1 MSWEKRQQEENP
13 KRMWWRMGEPILKA
27 KYTELDNTQINVI
40 LLHLTK
46 SQLCVCSVAQLTKA
60 IPSPAGRKDS
70 GQRMCLLRLVSL
82 TKVSATELCVFNDHS
97 WHVPWLCRISSIAS
111 ESHWLPR
118 AQMPTES
125 PPAHLGGELLAG
137 RGHAWFQSPTAPSGT
152 PCPEQVLGNW

>member
-1 MSWEKRQQEENP
+1 
-13 KRMWWRMGEPILKA
+13 MWWRMGEPILKA

-60 IPSPAGRKDS
+60 IPSPAERKDS

-97 WHVPWLCRISSIAS
+97 WHVP
-111 ESHWLPR
+111 
-118 AQMPTES
+118 
-125 PPAHLGGELLAG
+125 
-137 RGHAWFQSPTAPSGT
+137 
-152 PCPEQVLGNW
+152 